1 MISPLVSVILPIYK
15 GEKYILTAVN
25 SILNQ
30 SYKNIELILINDCSP
45 DDSVYK
51 LKNITDPRIKIIT
64 NPTNLGLIK
73 TLNKGIQTAK
83 GKYIARMDQ
92 DDISFVNRIEEQVQF
107 LENNRQVDIL
117 SANYETIGSELRE
130 TSFPL
135 NSTRINLE
143 LHFHNCICHPLV
155 IFRSKIVE
163 NYNLYYNIKY
173 KDTEDWQLWFNAYN
187 KGLTINNLNS
197 ILLKYRIEGQSTT
210 ERDSVKR
217 REQFIKMYSY
227 ILPKTLD
234 DYSESDCILH
244 WSLSMGGVKEVDR
257 KEINSYIKRIKK
269 ALIKKGFREDTI
281 NSFLKLKKD
290 RLVCKFTDK
299 NIFTGFMFMI
309 NHKLFEKSNFKYIL
323 AKMFRKKQK

>member
-1 MISPLVSVILPIYK
+1 MNAPLVSVILPIYK

-25 SILNQ
+25 SILSQ
-30 SYKNIELILINDCSP
+30 SYKNIELILIDDCSP
-45 DDSVYK
+45 DDSINK
-51 LKNITDPRIKIIT
+51 IKDLKDSRIKIIT
-64 NPTNLGLIK
+64 NTSNLGLIK

-92 DDISFVNRIEEQVQF
+92 DDISFVNRIEEQVHF
-107 LENNRQVDIL
+107 LEKNEQVDIL

-130 TSFPL
+130 TNFPL
-135 NSTRINLE
+135 YSATINLE

-163 NYNLYYNIKY
+163 NYNLYYDPNY

-187 KGLTINNLNS
+187 NGVIINNLNS
-197 ILLKYRIEGQSTT
+197 KLLQYRIEGQSTT

-217 REQFIKMYSY
+217 RDQFIKMYSY

-234 DYSESDCILH
+234 DYNESDCILH
-244 WSLSMGGVKEVDR
+244 WSVAMGGVQEVNR

-269 ALIKKGFREDTI
+269 ALIKKGFKEDKI

-299 NIFTGFMFMI
+299 NIFTGIMFMI

-323 AKMFRKKQK
+323 AQLFRKKRK